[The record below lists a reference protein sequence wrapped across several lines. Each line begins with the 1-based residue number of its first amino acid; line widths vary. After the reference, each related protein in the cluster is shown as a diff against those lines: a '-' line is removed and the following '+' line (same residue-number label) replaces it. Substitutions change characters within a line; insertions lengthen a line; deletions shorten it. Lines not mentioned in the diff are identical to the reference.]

1 MICYD
6 CDGRG
11 WMGLEEFRDYTQKDG
26 IILGDDAPLYFFKWS
41 GKNTFNIGV
50 CPSCEGYGK

>member
-1 MICYD
+1 
-6 CDGRG
+6 
-11 WMGLEEFRDYTQKDG
+11 MGLEEFRDYTQKDG
-26 IILGDDAPLYFFKWS
+26 IILGDDAPLYFFKWL